1 MQKEHI
7 AVLWGSRGGKGRA
20 ELGGGM
26 AWGRKSRGRRA
37 PWELSGGEGRPGSS
51 YGTTM
56 ARRAEKAS
64 SKRRVGPPEEGGS
77 WGGRGGGQGYPFI
90 GEGAAKSV
98 DKWQLWRKQA
108 LRIVATRP
116 PLQQSIEQEV
126 DATVATLDGTFWH
139 FLFGLGS
146 WSL

>member
-1 MQKEHI
+1 
-7 AVLWGSRGGKGRA
+7 
-20 ELGGGM
+20 
-26 AWGRKSRGRRA
+26 
-37 PWELSGGEGRPGSS
+37 
-51 YGTTM
+51 M

-108 LRIVATRP
+108 LRIVATCP
-116 PLQQSIEQEV
+116 PLQQSIKQVV
-126 DATVATLDGTFWH
+126 DATVATLGGTFWRC
-139 FLFGLGS
+139 LFGLGS